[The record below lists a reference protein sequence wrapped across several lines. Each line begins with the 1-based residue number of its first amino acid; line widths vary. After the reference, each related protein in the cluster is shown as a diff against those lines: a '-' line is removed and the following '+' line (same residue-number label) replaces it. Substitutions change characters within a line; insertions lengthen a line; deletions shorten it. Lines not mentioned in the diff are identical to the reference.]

1 MSRITSGLPGKKMH
15 RISRSMIAPLIV
27 MMQLSHAALANGTNI
42 SSTISTPVDHPVGY
56 DDPEYPLNGG
66 DTITITTTGIITT
79 TNDGTT
85 AVNANG
91 TGNTVYNYGAITVTG
106 SASEGV
112 YAIGSGT
119 NVISWGLITT
129 SVGNGIWAD
138 NSEFS
143 TISNL
148 GLIETDSG
156 DGIFVVGANNTIT
169 NSGSIRT
176 TENYSRG
183 IYADGGS
190 NTITNSGSI
199 STAGQESYGIN
210 ATGVSNTITNSGSI
224 STAGDY
230 AHGIYASSG
239 SSAITN
245 SGSISTDGDDAH
257 GINLFGSGNTITNSG
272 TIGTLGIEGAGVLAR
287 GDYNYVINTGTI
299 ATSGEYFF
307 RGSEGIWV
315 IGSDNTIVNK
325 GAIDTV
331 GLGSEGIYAT
341 GSTNSI
347 VNYGSISTSG
357 DGSNGIELLL
367 DPGSTGNT
375 VVNSGTIKASGD
387 GSQGIYIQGQ
397 QNAMTNNG
405 LIATTGDQ
413 VAALYGNGDNN
424 SISNLGSI
432 SSTGYIGNGIKA
444 RGESSLIRNSGS
456 ITTSGVLGRGI
467 YVVGNF
473 NAIENSGSVTTS
485 ESLGHGIHIEG
496 DSNAVENSG
505 RIFTSGAYA
514 AGVFIKGDG
523 NIFTNSGSVI
533 GAQGSA
539 VAFNGVGNTFNTLN
553 NFLAG
558 AVDLGESGTVNFTT
572 KANYSKL
579 YTFEGSSLSI
589 NGSGPV
595 PLFINRSTQ
604 QAGTYD
610 PTIFASSSDALA
622 DMTSTISS
630 ITPGRFNGSD
640 KDHPLWVRGFGMASS
655 YEGTDATLDRS
666 YNYSGV
672 AIGYDFKRSKDLS
685 LGVLGGYGQTSLWA
699 NAESTQSF
707 NTNSDDGFLGLY
719 GQKRWKNVAVD
730 FALYGGLQS
739 FQQQRYVNDNLAYLG
754 NSSANASYQGW
765 WIAPEAGIT
774 YNAGEVNGWS
784 FLPTARLRYAQQWMG
799 GYTETG
805 GGSANA
811 TVNGRNVAIGQ
822 SFVGIGTRK
831 TMKTQMGKDT
841 KMVIDGQVGYVYRGV
856 VGDDTV
862 GVTMIG
868 QSQSLATES
877 SSRNAVAVSA
887 GVTLDLSSAVALKIR
902 GDFAAGGGMQYGS
915 GGWAGLSVKF

>member
-1 MSRITSGLPGKKMH
+1 
-15 RISRSMIAPLIV
+15 MIAPLIV

-66 DTITITTTGIITT
+66 DTITITTTGSITT

-199 STAGQESYGIN
+199 STAGQESYGIRTSGNSNTITNSGSIRTAETWGIGIYGDGGSNTITNSGSIITARHIGFGIFTAGSSNTIMNSGLVSTAGQDSYGVYIIGGSN
-210 ATGVSNTITNSGSI
+210 AITNIGLISTTGLFGYGIYGDGGSNTITNSGSI
-224 STAGDY
+224 STTGSNGIGLQGIGDY
-230 AHGIYASSG
+230 NTITNSGLISTTGRRGIGIDASGNFNKITNSG
-239 SSAITN
+239 SINTAEQYGIGILALGGSNTITN
-245 SGSISTDGDDAH
+245 SGSISTTGEESH
-257 GINLFGSGNTITNSG
+257 GIYAYDGSNTITNSG
-272 TIGTLGIEGAGVLAR
+272 
-287 GDYNYVINTGTI
+287 
-299 ATSGEYFF
+299 
-307 RGSEGIWV
+307 
-315 IGSDNTIVNK
+315 
-325 GAIDTV
+325 
-331 GLGSEGIYAT
+331 
-341 GSTNSI
+341 
-347 VNYGSISTSG
+347 SISTSG
-357 DGSNGIELLL
+357 AYAYGIYAHGGSNAI
-367 DPGSTGNT
+367 T
-375 VVNSGTIKASGD
+375 
-387 GSQGIYIQGQ
+387 
-397 QNAMTNNG
+397 
-405 LIATTGDQ
+405 
-413 VAALYGNGDNN
+413 
-424 SISNLGSI
+424 
-432 SSTGYIGNGIKA
+432 
-444 RGESSLIRNSGS
+444 NSGS
-456 ITTSGVLGRGI
+456 ILSKNSYAI
-467 YVVGNF
+467 YF
-473 NAIENSGSVTTS
+473 DGS
-485 ESLGHGIHIEG
+485 
-496 DSNAVENSG
+496 
-505 RIFTSGAYA
+505 
-514 AGVFIKGDG
+514 
-523 NIFTNSGSVI
+523 
-533 GAQGSA
+533 
-539 VAFNGVGNTFNTLN
+539 GNTFNSQN
-553 NFLAG
+553 NFIGG
-558 AVDLGESGTVNFTT
+558 AIHMGTSGTVNIATG
-572 KANYSKL
+572 ANYSKL
-579 YTFEGSSLSI
+579 YTFEGTGPTI
-589 NGSGPV
+589 NGSGTV
-595 PLFINRSTQ
+595 PLFTNLSTN

-774 YNAGEVNGWS
+774 YNSGEVNGWS